1 MRRIRDPMFDMKE
14 WCQVLGV
21 AYWPKS
27 RRDLIVPFKGAEQS
41 ALCDALAL
49 QLCSMQAGDLG
60 VASSPL
66 LQHWSPGWR
75 EVWPHTGIQ
84 TEMPVSKGQSCL
96 KHWHTQTMCAR
107 DGRYL
112 SREGAWRTTILSIP
126 KFACGSLEVPLPIE
140 LVRACHVDWWLLL

>member
-27 RRDLIVPFKGAEQS
+27 RRDLIVPFEGAEQS

-66 LQHWSPGWR
+66 LQH
-75 EVWPHTGIQ
+75 
-84 TEMPVSKGQSCL
+84 
-96 KHWHTQTMCAR
+96 
-107 DGRYL
+107 
-112 SREGAWRTTILSIP
+112 
-126 KFACGSLEVPLPIE
+126 
-140 LVRACHVDWWLLL
+140 